1 MFLDAYLDKPM
12 KFSQVN
18 WKLAYKWLSEKQDL
32 LVEAYKKRDISRTR
46 HLQISILKDFRTTA
60 IGVRRVTTSSGSR
73 TPGLDGVVAT
83 TVEERNALASKV
95 HSIVR
100 SPSTYKPYAVKRVR
114 IPKKDGTKRPLGIP
128 TMLDRAVQAV
138 YLEAIDPLVE
148 CNACKNSFGFR
159 KFRSA
164 QDAVLAL
171 RGKLIHPKASE
182 WILNADIAKCFDRIN
197 HDFLLRS
204 VPVYRKVDRSVLRKM
219 LKAKV
224 IDMRDVVIPEMGTPQ
239 GSVLSPILCNVA
251 LNGLEEMVKM
261 KAAELCKPILG
272 FKGNPKVHVVRYADD
287 FIVVGPSKRMLK
299 VLRPYIKSF
308 LAERGLEIS
317 KAKSSLFNIW
327 EQEFEFLGFSFDKRR
342 FNYKKRSETSWVKRS
357 YKSTSR
363 IIIKPSNDNL
373 RKFKNKVRDIIRRH
387 SDLSVLVLKLNEYL
401 RGWAIY
407 FATTGDSAE
416 QVRKLHRFV
425 FWRCWDKVVRRYPKT
440 ARKTLRKQFFPRHK
454 FYQLGR
460 YVERSWVFSVPT
472 KMERPSEKDAKLR
485 LFNLD
490 SIRAPGKALIST
502 GLKAYEK
509 ADRAKLEN
517 RILYTNFPS
526 GAVEKICK
534 QQKFICPTCGQSLCN
549 GEDVEVHHSPSLENL
564 RLNATPNTRVKTV
577 ALHKICHSRLHK
589 ELRKNSEI

>member
-1 MFLDAYLDKPM
+1 M
-12 KFSQVN
+12 KFNQVN
-18 WKLAYKWLSEKQDL
+18 WKLAYEWLREKQAL
-32 LVEAYKKRDISRTR
+32 LVEVYKKKDYLKVR

-60 IGVRRVTTSSGSR
+60 IAVRRVTTSSGSR
-73 TPGLDGVVAT
+73 TPGLDGVIAT
-83 TVEERNALASKV
+83 TAEERNALATQV

-100 SPSTYKPYAVKRVR
+100 SPSIYKPSAVKRVW
-114 IPKKDGTKRPLGIP
+114 IPKKDGSKRPLGIP
-128 TMLDRAVQAV
+128 TIVDRSVQAV

-182 WILNADIAKCFDRIN
+182 WILNADITKCFDRIN

-219 LKAKV
+219 LKAKI
-224 IDMRDVVIPEMGTPQ
+224 IDMSVVTTPEMGTPQ
-239 GSVLSPILCNVA
+239 GSVLSPTLCNVA

-261 KAAELCKPILG
+261 KAIELCKPILG
-272 FKGNPKVHVVRYADD
+272 HRGNPKVHVVRYADD
-287 FIVVGPSKRMLK
+287 FIIIGPSKKMLK
-299 VLRPYIKSF
+299 VLRPYVESF

-327 EQEFEFLGFSFDKRR
+327 EQDFEFLGFSFDKRR
-342 FNYKKRSETSWVKRS
+342 FNYKKRSEVSWVKRS

-363 IIIKPSNDNL
+363 IIIKPSIDNL
-373 RKFKNKVRDIIRRH
+373 KKFKNKIRDIIRSH
-387 SDLSVLVLKLNEYL
+387 TNLSNLVLKLNEYL

-407 FATTGDSAE
+407 FAITGDSAE
-416 QVRKLHRFV
+416 CVRGLHRFV
-425 FWRCWDKVVRRYPKT
+425 FRRCWDKVVKLHPT
-440 ARKTLRKQFFPRHK
+440 TPRKVLRKKFFPRHR

-472 KMERPSEKDAKLR
+472 KLERPSVTSAKLR

-490 SIRAPGKALIST
+490 SIRAPGKAQIPM
-502 GLKAYEK
+502 GLNAYEK
-509 ADRAKLEN
+509 ADRERLKN
-517 RILYTNFPS
+517 RIIYTSFPS
-526 GAVEKICK
+526 GTVEKISRR
-534 QQKFICPTCGQSLCN
+534 QKFICPACGQSLCN
-549 GEDVEVHHSPSLENL
+549 GEDIEVHHSPSLKDL
-564 RLNATPNTRVKTV
+564 RLLATLNTKVKTV
-577 ALHKICHSRLHK
+577 ALHKLCHSRMHK
-589 ELRKNSEI
+589 DLQNSSKI